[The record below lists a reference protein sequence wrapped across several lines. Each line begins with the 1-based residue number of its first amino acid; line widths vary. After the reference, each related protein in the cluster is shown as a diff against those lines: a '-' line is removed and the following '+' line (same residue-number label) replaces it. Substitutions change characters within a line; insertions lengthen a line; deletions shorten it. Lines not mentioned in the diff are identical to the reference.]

1 MAETERQ
8 LIARA
13 RKGDA
18 EAYGTLYDRYVE
30 ALYRFIALKVRG
42 REAAED
48 LTHEVFL
55 VGWQKLPSYHE
66 YGLRFSSW
74 LYRIARN
81 KVIDHYR
88 RERPHDSLE
97 TLPEAQLISVGGP
110 AEEMERGMMITE
122 VRNSLTR
129 LNDDQRDVVIMR
141 FIEGLTHEEI
151 AEILGKTQGA
161 VRLIQHRALENLRQS
176 IDIKKHE
183 YLRTVEES

>member
-1 MAETERQ
+1 MADEERQ

-13 RKGDA
+13 RRGDA
-18 EAYGTLYDRYVE
+18 EAYGALYDRYVD

-55 VGWQKLPSYHE
+55 VGWQKLPSYRE
-66 YGLRFSSW
+66 YGLKFSSW

-81 KVIDHYR
+81 KVIDYYR
-88 RERPHDSLE
+88 RERSTEALE
-97 TLPEAQLISVGGP
+97 NVPETRLVAAGGP
-110 AEEMERGMMITE
+110 ADEVERGMMMAE
-122 VRNSLTR
+122 VRSSLTR

-161 VRLIQHRALENLRQS
+161 VRLIQHRALDNLRQS
-176 IDIKKHE
+176 MHIHE